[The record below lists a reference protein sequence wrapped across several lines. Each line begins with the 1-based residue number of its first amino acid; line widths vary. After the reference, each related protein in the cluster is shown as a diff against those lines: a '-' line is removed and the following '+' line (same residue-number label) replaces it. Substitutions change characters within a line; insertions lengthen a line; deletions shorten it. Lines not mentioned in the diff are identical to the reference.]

1 MTEQMRIDYTHPS
14 SPLDRGEITYEEE
27 MVWEAIRPHRG
38 KGYPILGPRISEI
51 TKIDYDR
58 VRQTIAHLI
67 NSHGYLIASNSK
79 GYYVPQTSEEIFEAT
94 KSLRHRALSILWRAS
109 RLQKTSL
116 VEVFNQSLLEFKN
129 NVDSP

>member
-1 MTEQMRIDYTHPS
+1 MTEQIQMTFEK
-14 SPLDRGEITYEEE
+14 LTYEEE

-67 NSHGYLIASNSK
+67 NSHGYLIASNSR

-94 KSLRHRALSILWRAS
+94 KSLRRRGISILVRAAKLS
-109 RLQKTSL
+109 KISL
-116 VEVFNQSLLEFKN
+116 EDIFNQARMEYNSIALGAERKE
-129 NVDSP
+129 S

>member
-1 MTEQMRIDYTHPS
+1 MTNQIQMTFEK
-14 SPLDRGEITYEEE
+14 LTFEEE
-27 MVWEAIRPHRG
+27 LVWEAIRPHRG

-51 TKIDYDR
+51 TTIDYDR

-94 KSLRHRALSILWRAS
+94 KSLRHRGISILVRAAKLS
-109 RLQKTSL
+109 KISLEDIFQQARMEFTKTVNS
-116 VEVFNQSLLEFKN
+116 E
-129 NVDSP
+129 